1 MNLDE
6 LLGQALRCQ
15 ADGRPFV
22 VYRKPE
28 AETVQAL
35 FQTDATPYPVDF
47 SAAGYVFAP
56 FDGVPLWIPA
66 AHAERHS
73 ASWKARP
80 FVRASQVVMEDA
92 AAREHHVSLVRKGV
106 EAIRDGRFDKVVLSR
121 RQSMPVHDT
130 DCTAVFRRMLDAY
143 PEACV
148 YLWWHPSSGYWMG
161 AFAEQLAHV
170 SGHYLTTMAL
180 AGTRVAGTTAEWGE
194 KEQQEQRFVTE
205 AIEEALAPFSKR
217 ISKGETET
225 ITAGRLEHIRTMVLA
240 ALREDVA
247 LEPLVYALHPTPAVC
262 GRPKEAA
269 RDFILQE
276 EGYDR
281 QFYAGFHGE
290 VNLGWQTDLFVNLR
304 CLRWTE
310 TEAHLFIG
318 GGITADSDAEKEWE
332 ETVNKAGTM
341 AAVLAVTK

>member
-6 LLGQALRCQ
+6 LLGKALRCQ
-15 ADGRPFV
+15 AEGRPFV

-35 FQTDATPYPVDF
+35 FQTDATPYSVDF

-73 ASWKARP
+73 VSWKPRP
-80 FVRASQVVMEDA
+80 FVRELQTVIEDA
-92 AAREHHVSLVRKGV
+92 TAQQRHVALVRKGV
-106 EAIRDGRFDKVVLSR
+106 EAIRDGRFDKIVLSR
-121 RQSMPVHDT
+121 RQAMPVRDT
-130 DCTAVFRRMLDAY
+130 DFTAVFLRMLDAY
-143 PEACV
+143 PEAFV
-148 YLWWHPSSGYWMG
+148 YLWWHPLSGCWMG

-180 AGTRVAGTTAEWGE
+180 AGTRVAGTTADWGE

-205 AIEEALAPFSKR
+205 AIEEALVPFSKR
-217 ISKGETET
+217 VSKGETET
-225 ITAGRLEHIRTMVLA
+225 VKAGRLEHIRTMVLA
-240 ALREDVA
+240 ALGEDVD
-247 LEPLVYALHPTPAVC
+247 LKELLYALHPTPAVC

-269 RDFILQE
+269 RAFILQE

-281 QFYAGFHGE
+281 QYYAGFHGE
-290 VNLGWQTDLFVNLR
+290 LNVGWQTDLFVNLR

-310 TEAHLFIG
+310 TEAQLFIG
-318 GGITADSDAEKEWE
+318 GGITADSDADKEWE